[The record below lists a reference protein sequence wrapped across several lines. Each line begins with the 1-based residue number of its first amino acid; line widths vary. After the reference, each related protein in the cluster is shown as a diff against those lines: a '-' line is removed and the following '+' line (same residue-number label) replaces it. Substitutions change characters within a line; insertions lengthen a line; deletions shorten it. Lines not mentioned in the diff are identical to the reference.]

1 MVIKY
6 LIIYWLN
13 HGVPWLAGLL
23 DYLEFVYM
31 ENQLSK
37 LLLIVQHAV
46 PEPIQRNT
54 VI

>member
-1 MVIKY
+1 MEFPGRLDCWLIQVI
-6 LIIYWLN
+6 I
-13 HGVPWLAGLL
+13 
-23 DYLEFVYM
+23 FVYM

-46 PEPIQRNT
+46 PEPIQGNT